1 MAAGAE
7 SRSEHPIA
15 RAIMEMAREAE
26 IPIRGGIEM
35 TALPGRGARAKV
47 GGRLVLLGS
56 PRLFREEGVMD
67 EAAERRVEEI
77 EERGETVVLVGWN
90 DGEDGE
96 VRPRGALVLLD
107 HPRAGVDALLASLR
121 NEGVRHIVLMS
132 GDRAQAVEAA
142 ARGES
147 VSAPGFDEWRGDLL
161 PEEKV
166 AWINELRARHGA
178 VLMVGDGVNDAPALA
193 AADVGMAMGAEGT
206 AVALDTADVALMEDD
221 LARIP
226 EAFRLGRK
234 ASRIIRAN
242 IAFALAVKV
251 AFVALGGL
259 GHASLWMAVVAD
271 MGSSLAVIL
280 NGIRTLRV

>member
-15 RAIMEMAREAE
+15 RAIISMARDAQ
-26 IPIRGGIEM
+26 IPIRGGVEM
-35 TALPGRGARAKV
+35 TALPGRGARARV
-47 GGRLVLLGS
+47 GDRQVLLGS
-56 PRLFREEGVMD
+56 PRLFREEGAMD
-67 EAAERRVEEI
+67 EATERRVDQV
-77 EERGETVVLVGWN
+77 EERGETIVLVGW
-90 DGEDGE
+90 DEGGGGPI
-96 VRPRGALVLLD
+96 RARGALVVMD
-107 HPRAGVDALLASLR
+107 HPRPGVAQLLAALR
-121 NEGVRHIVLMS
+121 AEGVQRIVLMS
-132 GDRAQAVEAA
+132 GDRTKAVEAV
-142 ARGES
+142 ARGEEGQPS
-147 VSAPGFDEWRGDLL
+147 GFDEWRGDLL

-166 AWINELRARHGA
+166 EWIQELRSLYGP

-193 AADVGMAMGAEGT
+193 AADVGIAMGAEGT

-221 LARIP
+221 LDRIP

-242 IAFALAVKV
+242 IGFALAVKI

-259 GHASLWMAVVAD
+259 GHAALWMAVVAD

-280 NGIRTLRV
+280 NGLRTLRA